1 MLYRGSH
8 EGAHDPYGRISTPS
22 FVVRRSKKRIG
33 DAHSF
38 VAVYV
43 RGDHTTPQAI
53 AKHVWSELKGF
64 TSEERY
70 SKYHHVINSTSMLV
84 DAALP
89 CHGVQIERVEVDS
102 GTFSQSVSK
111 ITKTTV
117 RGWHLIR
124 VHLSHSGALPWHRGG
139 AAHAVLVAVH
149 DGVPYVYDPNGP
161 LYQKDDLDSWQ
172 SSASPKVVRRAFSS
186 VAHAMGKRIDLDRKE
201 TYLFQDQRI
210 SQSQTLRW
218 MDSRGLCGAYV
229 EFVMCMI
236 IMNPRMTPNQLREM
250 VKYRV
255 SQWNA
260 FQDSATQMRRQIRD
274 LRKLSDPSVVISGT
288 RKDPLLASRSE
299 VEELARTCTT
309 RKDVSRQ
316 EEIQKEID
324 GSRGQPYSTTN
335 HIRLNLQ
342 IDQLNQ
348 SFRKQRAFS
357 NLAFRHPLDAYVE
370 CPDMVS
376 VWKGDKAVDE
386 HISDLLDSFKLR
398 EGHARVR
405 QEVIASG
412 SFLDWFEI
420 QAISFI
426 AYALELAQEFRREP
440 AREIDVERAPHAA
453 WDVSPI
459 CGRYRWN
466 GSMYVGVGDGARRIE
481 RRDGVDGSST
491 TWLFLSPRMRF
502 EYRDV
507 EVPLGVGENERRAF
521 RIHIVQL

>member
-1 MLYRGSH
+1 MLYRSSA
-8 EGAHDPYGRISTPS
+8 ESDTALQRLSTPS
-22 FVVRRSKKRIG
+22 FVVRRSKKRVG
-33 DAHSF
+33 DAPPF

-43 RGDHTTPQAI
+43 RGDHTTPQGI

-64 TSEERY
+64 SSEERY
-70 SKYHHVINSTSMLV
+70 SKYQHVINSTSMLV

-89 CHGVQIERVEVDS
+89 RHGVEIERVDVDS
-102 GTFSQSVSK
+102 GTLSVSK
-111 ITKTTV
+111 IPKTTAV
-117 RGWHLIR
+117 GWHLVR
-124 VHLSHSGALPWHRGG
+124 VHLSHGGALPWNRGG
-139 AAHAVLVAVH
+139 VGHAVLVAVH

-161 LYQKDDLDSWQ
+161 LYQKGDLDSWQ
-172 SSASPKVVRRAFSS
+172 SSASPKAVRRAFAS

-236 IMNPRMTPNQLREM
+236 IMNPRMTPDQLREM

-288 RKDPLLASRSE
+288 HKGPLLASRSG

-316 EEIQKEID
+316 EETQKEID
-324 GSRGQPYSTTN
+324 GSRGRPYSTTN

-342 IDQLNQ
+342 IDQLNR
-348 SFRKQRAFS
+348 SFRKQSAFS

-370 CPDMVS
+370 CPDMIS
-376 VWKGDKAVDE
+376 VWKGDKPVDE
-386 HISDLLDSFKLR
+386 HIADLLDSFKLR

-405 QEVIASG
+405 KEVIASG
-412 SFLDWFEI
+412 SFLDWFEL
-420 QAISFI
+420 QAIVFI
-426 AYALELAQEFRREP
+426 AYALELAQEFRRDP
-440 AREIDVERAPHAA
+440 PQEIDVERAPHAA
-453 WDVSPI
+453 WDASSI

-481 RRDGVDGSST
+481 RRDGGDGVST

-507 EVPLGVGENERRAF
+507 WTPLGVGENERLSF
-521 RIHIVQL
+521 RIRIVQR